1 MVTVNELIT
10 LLNIALGTAQVSA
23 SLNGIPS
30 VGACA

>member
-10 LLNIALGTAQVSA
+10 LLNIALGTVQASA
-23 SLNGIPS
+23 CLNGIPS